1 MNFRESLRKSLDAW
15 VRQKLKRKLFHKLF
29 QGPFWNVHVQE
40 RVHASDWS
48 IYKPMRYHHWF
59 LCEPNKVSSVTSIN
73 SINSV
78 SSDGSPN
85 ATTRPGRKPS
95 RPDDELLPE
104 ELYRRNRRRQRNREA
119 AARIRDKRLKQTGEL
134 EIILQKVGFQRSD
147 YRGLVMVRGPY

>member
-1 MNFRESLRKSLDAW
+1 M
-15 VRQKLKRKLFHKLF
+15 
-29 QGPFWNVHVQE
+29 
-40 RVHASDWS
+40 
-48 IYKPMRYHHWF
+48 
-59 LCEPNKVSSVTSIN
+59 TSIN